1 MVSASSSRAWR
12 HKGQGMWVLL
22 LLLLAVGVPQAV
34 RKMML
39 LKTAAATRMCASS
52 SSSSWRQGR
61 VMLVQLGQDTGEL
74 CHPLAGEGSCCCV
87 CGNVRVV
94 DSIGPC
100 HAQIGSQQAPSKQQQ
115 APV

>member
-39 LKTAAATRMCASS
+39 LKTAAATRMCAS